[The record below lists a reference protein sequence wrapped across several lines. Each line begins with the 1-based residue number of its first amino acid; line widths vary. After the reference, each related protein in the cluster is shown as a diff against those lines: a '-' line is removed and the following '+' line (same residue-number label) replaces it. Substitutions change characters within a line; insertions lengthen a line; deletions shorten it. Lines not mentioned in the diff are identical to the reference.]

1 VLGAQLQTNL
11 TSDVTHLIVGDWK
24 TPKFKYVAKE
34 RPEVKVVKPAF
45 VDAVRELW
53 MREDDINIET
63 LEYEHRWR
71 ALENLKI
78 CLTGFRDCE
87 SSSVH

>member
-1 VLGAQLQTNL
+1 
-11 TSDVTHLIVGDWK
+11 VGDWD

-34 RPEVKVVKPAF
+34 RLDVKVVKPTF
-45 VDAVRELW
+45 VEAVRELW
-53 MREDDINIET
+53 MREDDINVEE

-78 CLTGFRDCE
+78 CLTGFEKCTSLND
-87 SSSVH
+87 H

>member
-1 VLGAQLQTNL
+1 MLGAQHRLDL
-11 TSDVTHLIVGDWK
+11 TSDVTHLIVGDWD

-34 RPEVKVVKPAF
+34 RPDVKVVKPAF
-45 VDAVRELW
+45 VEAVRELW
-53 MREDDINIET
+53 MREDDINVEE

-78 CLTGFRDCE
+78 CLTGFEKCMSLND
-87 SSSVH
+87 H